1 LRDTLG
7 DDDISFIDDDDQDI
21 VQRGGFDW
29 SEVDVAPG
37 RGWTPQSIDRASS
50 SKNSTPTED
59 FGVSSQGSS
68 ASLGPSSKR
77 RRRTVSPLDALSLQ
91 AVMDARCHCV
101 EVSCTKKF
109 NIGEIFGLRHE
120 RTKLAHGED
129 MDRRNR
135 DLQAAAETDPT
146 RCVMDIG
153 RKCVCLMTY
162 CLVLDIN
169 WSSMRRSWSRLTKGH
184 HPPALGRP
192 KNKSG
197 DSLSSARSMDAYAWM
212 KTWIEVFGDEDPVG
226 VKYKYVINYVLA
238 SEIYEEYSREF
249 YVNRI
254 TLESVPIS
262 LRSFTRVW
270 TSFQKE
276 EKVRV
281 RRKANVTT
289 KCQICDELYLRATDP
304 KTTRAELAEIREAR
318 VAHHKDIHRLRQ
330 LYMSDTQ
337 RAKHDVTFQ
346 TIVFDGTN
354 SNSCNCPQGWRSSV
368 RGEKQDGTFV
378 PQKIQSVLIHGRALI
393 FYAVPPC
400 VELGMNLT
408 VSCLVDAM
416 QYVDPRTRVIRFQY
430 DGEQGSIFSHAVM
443 RIDFFTSP
451 VLSRWIRERK
461 LWSADIYESSRA
473 NGYGGR
479 GVLQQV
485 APRVSGSLL
494 CCPTP
499 PPHPPSFLPLVVT
512 PHQIFA
518 LR

>member
-1 LRDTLG
+1 
-7 DDDISFIDDDDQDI
+7 
-21 VQRGGFDW
+21 
-29 SEVDVAPG
+29 
-37 RGWTPQSIDRASS
+37 
-50 SKNSTPTED
+50 
-59 FGVSSQGSS
+59 
-68 ASLGPSSKR
+68 
-77 RRRTVSPLDALSLQ
+77 
-91 AVMDARCHCV
+91 
-101 EVSCTKKF
+101 
-109 NIGEIFGLRHE
+109 
-120 RTKLAHGED
+120 
-129 MDRRNR
+129 
-135 DLQAAAETDPT
+135 
-146 RCVMDIG
+146 
-153 RKCVCLMTY
+153 
-162 CLVLDIN
+162 
-169 WSSMRRSWSRLTKGH
+169 
-184 HPPALGRP
+184 
-192 KNKSG
+192 
-197 DSLSSARSMDAYAWM
+197 
-212 KTWIEVFGDEDPVG
+212 
-226 VKYKYVINYVLA
+226 VINYVLA

-512 PHQIFA
+512 PHQISA
-518 LR
+518 LRLLVSPPLYNLGFRNTRIWVLLPPPTSVVTPPPLYLRNRRHRSH